1 LILHAYR
8 NDRRNA
14 CKLAIYEYRENGGK
28 TSASRLPGEKMTQPK
43 SYEGIINSVEYR
55 VTRRALQRR
64 FVRKKPNM
72 RERLALDNAAR
83 TWVRAQWA
91 STDSSISPDELCKVN
106 AAARRAHDLLRDH

>member
-1 LILHAYR
+1 MPCPNLFE
-8 NDRRNA
+8 
-14 CKLAIYEYRENGGK
+14 AIV
-28 TSASRLPGEKMTQPK
+28 
-43 SYEGIINSVEYR
+43 NSVEYR

-91 STDSSISPDELCKVN
+91 STDSNISPDELCKVN
-106 AAARRAHDLLRDH
+106 AAARRAHELLCDIVKSEKPNRRNTTLMLSAGEVWP

>member
-1 LILHAYR
+1 
-8 NDRRNA
+8 
-14 CKLAIYEYRENGGK
+14 
-28 TSASRLPGEKMTQPK
+28 MTKPR
-43 SYEGIINSVEYR
+43 SYELIVNSVEYR

-106 AAARRAHDLLRDH
+106 AAAKRAHELLCDIVKSEKPNRRNAGLMLSAGEARP